1 MALSKTVILKNNFG
15 ENSTFVDAYIK
26 VFELYG
32 SKELMTAKIEI
43 CKAKGGQRL
52 ETTSHNFAPN
62 LESENNFLRQAYMEI
77 KTLPQFVNSIDC

>member
-43 CKAKGGQRL
+43 CKAQGGQRL
-52 ETTSHNFAPN
+52 ETRSYNFVPS
-62 LESENNFLRQAYMEI
+62 LEADDNFLRQAYFEI
-77 KTLPQFVNSIDC
+77 KKLEDYADAVDC